1 MPSLVI
7 NLLAV
12 SFPTTP
18 KSAAA
23 AESILGCAARN
34 DSAPSRKRQKDGGIP
49 RCSFPGAAVY
59 AVANELSDLR
69 NDIQHC
75 DGSIGR

>member
-1 MPSLVI
+1 M

-18 KSAAA
+18 KSLTAV
-23 AESILGCAARN
+23 EPLLGCTVRN
-34 DSAPSRKRQKDGGIP
+34 NSIPSATTRQREGGFAK
-49 RCSFPGAAVY
+49 CSFPGSAVY
-59 AVANELSDLR
+59 AVASELNDLR
-69 NDIQHC
+69 ADIQQC